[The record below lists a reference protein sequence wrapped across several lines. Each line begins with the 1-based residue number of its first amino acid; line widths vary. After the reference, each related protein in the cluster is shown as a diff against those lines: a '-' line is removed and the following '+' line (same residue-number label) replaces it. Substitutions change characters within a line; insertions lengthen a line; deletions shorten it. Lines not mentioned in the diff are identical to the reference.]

1 MQDSNLL
8 PKTWDVEFETSRN
21 MKNQNKIIYEVA
33 EAYRTNQ
40 SDPMNEITDDED
52 NYCEHLYPL
61 KY

>member
-1 MQDSNLL
+1 
-8 PKTWDVEFETSRN
+8 